1 MIELKAAHPL
11 WLMSSA
17 CDFIDLQPQTI
28 RVRHIQ
34 FNCTGYKALAM
45 ESGAITASIT
55 GSLVERQRLIKE
67 GLYWF

>member
-17 CDFIDLQPQTI
+17 CDFIDLRPQTI

-45 ESGAITASIT
+45 ESGAITASIFENR
-55 GSLVERQRLIKE
+55 VEWQQS
-67 GLYWF
+67 